1 MLILKITLL
10 LTGLWAVW
18 TGLKAC
24 EQVYGIALLLSG
36 LILVVWGLSLSP
48 LWLQIAAEILLIF
61 VVHLFS
67 NFYRPYRRVPLSQLI
82 EVDPQEPK

>member
-24 EQVYGIALLLSG
+24 EQVYGIALLLTG
-36 LILVVWGLSLSP
+36 LIVVVWGLSLAP
-48 LWLQIAAEILLIF
+48 LWLQIAVEMLLIF
-61 VVHLFS
+61 LVHLFS
-67 NFYRPYRRVPLSQLI
+67 NFYRPYRRIPLSQVSKI
-82 EVDPQEPK
+82 DYEAE